1 MSRILALTA
10 CPSGT
15 AHSVMAAEALKKQG
29 ALLGHEVEARVVDP
43 SAGPGAWPDAATL
56 SAADAVV
63 LATDTRLD
71 TGPLGGRPMH
81 VTSTASAIRDPAG
94 AIHAALALGGAPGVV
109 PVAAQ
114 TPASADAVLEPAEP
128 APAGAPSEGA
138 ARVNASA
145 VSARPALG
153 NATGAAAAPGG
164 TKRLVAI
171 TACPTGIAHTFMAAE
186 ALKRQATAMGHEIA
200 VETQGSVGAKNVLT
214 EEQIARADA
223 VIIAADTAVDL
234 SRFSGKA
241 LYQTDTGSALKKAPA
256 VIEAALTTEDPAAAP
271 AARAAPPAAR
281 AGGKGGSGPY
291 KHLLTG
297 VSYMLPVVVAGGL
310 LIALS
315 FVFGIEAFKEPGTL
329 PAALMQIGGGAAFLL
344 MVPVLSGFIAYSIAD
359 RPGLAPGL
367 IGGLLAQQLG
377 AGFLGGIVSGF
388 IAGYSARL
396 IADKVRLPEG
406 IQGLMPVLV
415 IPLLATAITGLL
427 MVYVVGAPMK
437 GILEGLTAWLGGM
450 SSTNAVLLGAL
461 LGAMMCFDMGG
472 PVNKAAYAFT
482 VGLLSSS
489 SFGPMAATMAAGMVP
504 PLALALAT
512 FIAPRKFVASEVEA
526 RQATGVLGLCFI
538 SEGAIPYVAR
548 DPLRVIPTM
557 MIGGAVTGALSM
569 LFGCTLRAPHGGLFV
584 LLIPGAVGN
593 VAMYLAAIAAG
604 TVVAAVLV
612 AVAKRPAVEVVGAG

>member
-15 AHSVMAAEALKKQG
+15 AHSVMAAEALKKQA
-29 ALLGHEVEARVVDP
+29 ALLGHEIEARVIDP
-43 SAGPGAWPDAATL
+43 AAGAGAWADDAAIA
-56 SAADAVV
+56 AADGVV
-63 LATDTRLD
+63 LATDTRVDL
-71 TGPLGGRPMH
+71 GPLGSRRMH

-94 AIHAALALGGAPGVV
+94 AIDAALALGGRAEAAAPAV
-109 PVAAQ
+109 PPHAA
-114 TPASADAVLEPAEP
+114 SP
-128 APAGAPSEGA
+128 APAGET
-138 ARVNASA
+138 
-145 VSARPALG
+145 
-153 NATGAAAAPGG
+153 ATAAPASVVAPAAGPR
-164 TKRLVAI
+164 KRLVAI

-186 ALKRQATAMGHEIA
+186 ALKRQAAAMGHEIA

-214 EEQIARADA
+214 EEQIAGADA

-234 SRFSGKA
+234 SRFAGKA

-256 VIEAALTTEDPAAAP
+256 VIEAALATEAP
-271 AARAAPPAAR
+271 AATPAAR
-281 AGGKGGSGPY
+281 GAASAARASGKAQSGPY

-388 IAGYSARL
+388 IAGYSAKL
-396 IADKVRLPEG
+396 IAEKVRLPEG

-427 MVYVVGAPMK
+427 MVYVIGAPMK
-437 GILEGLTAWLGGM
+437 GIMDGLTAWLGGM

-512 FIAPRKFVASEVEA
+512 FLAPRKFVASEIEA

-569 LFGCTLRAPHGGLFV
+569 LFGCILRAPHGGLFV

-612 AVAKRPAVEVVGAG
+612 AVVKRPAVEVVAG

>member
-15 AHSVMAAEALKKQG
+15 AHSVMAAEALKKQA
-29 ALLGHEVEARVVDP
+29 ALLGHDIEARAIDP
-43 SAGPGAWPDAATL
+43 SAGAAAWADDAAMA
-56 SAADAVV
+56 AADGVV
-63 LATDTRLD
+63 LATDRPVDL
-71 TGPLGGRPMH
+71 GPLGSRRMH
-81 VTSTASAIRDPAG
+81 VTSTAAAIRDPGA
-94 AIHAALALGGAPGVV
+94 AIHAALALGGKMEAPAPAAIPPV
-109 PVAAQ
+109 PAPVIR
-114 TPASADAVLEPAEP
+114 
-128 APAGAPSEGA
+128 APAGAPADGA
-138 ARVNASA
+138 RTVAAGA
-145 VSARPALG
+145 VSAHPSP
-153 NATGAAAAPGG
+153 GAATAPITTPPGSGG
-164 TKRLVAI
+164 KRLVAI

-186 ALKRQATAMGHEIA
+186 ALKRQASAMGHEIA
-200 VETQGSVGAKNVLT
+200 VETQGSVGAKNVLSD
-214 EEQIARADA
+214 EQIAQADA

-234 SRFSGKA
+234 SRFRGKA

-256 VIEAALTTEDPAAAP
+256 VIEAALATEAPAAADTPRAAAP
-271 AARAAPPAAR
+271 AART
-281 AGGKGGSGPY
+281 GKVQSGPY

-344 MVPVLSGFIAYSIAD
+344 MVPVLAGFIAYSIAD

-367 IGGLLAQQLG
+367 IGGLLASQLG
-377 AGFLGGIVSGF
+377 AGFLGGIVAGF
-388 IAGYSARL
+388 IAGYSAKL
-396 IADKVRLPEG
+396 IADRLKLPEG

-415 IPLLATAITGLL
+415 IPLLATAVTGLL

-437 GILEGLTAWLGGM
+437 GIMDGLTAWLGGM

-482 VGLLSSS
+482 VGLLASN

-512 FIAPRKFVASEVEA
+512 FIAPRKFVASEIEA

-557 MIGGAVTGALSM
+557 MVGGAVTGALSM

-593 VAMYLAAIAAG
+593 VAMYLAAIAIG

-612 AVAKRPAVEVVGAG
+612 ALVKRPAAEVVAAA

>member
-1 MSRILALTA
+1 
-10 CPSGT
+10 
-15 AHSVMAAEALKKQG
+15 
-29 ALLGHEVEARVVDP
+29 
-43 SAGPGAWPDAATL
+43 
-56 SAADAVV
+56 
-63 LATDTRLD
+63 
-71 TGPLGGRPMH
+71 
-81 VTSTASAIRDPAG
+81 
-94 AIHAALALGGAPGVV
+94 
-109 PVAAQ
+109 
-114 TPASADAVLEPAEP
+114 
-128 APAGAPSEGA
+128 
-138 ARVNASA
+138 
-145 VSARPALG
+145 
-153 NATGAAAAPGG
+153 
-164 TKRLVAI
+164 
-171 TACPTGIAHTFMAAE
+171 
-186 ALKRQATAMGHEIA
+186 
-200 VETQGSVGAKNVLT
+200 LT
-214 EEQIARADA
+214 EESRIQKQIAQADA

-234 SRFSGKA
+234 SRFAGKA

-256 VIEAALTTEDPAAAP
+256 VIEAALATEAP
-271 AARAAPPAAR
+271 AGGASSTSRAVKPAR
-281 AGGKGGSGPY
+281 AGGKAKSGPY

-310 LIALS
+310 LIAIS

-367 IGGLLAQQLG
+367 IGGLLASQLG

-396 IADKVRLPEG
+396 IADKVKLPEG

-415 IPLLATAITGLL
+415 IPLLATATTGLL

-437 GILEGLTAWLGGM
+437 GIMDGLTAWLGGM

-512 FIAPRKFVASEVEA
+512 FIAPRKFVRSEIEA

-557 MIGGAVTGALSM
+557 MVGGAVAGALSM
-569 LFGCTLRAPHGGLFV
+569 LFDCTLRAPHGGMFV

-593 VAMYLAAIAAG
+593 VVMYLASIAAG
-604 TVVAAVLV
+604 TVVAAALV
-612 AVAKRPAVEVVGAG
+612 ALVKLPSEEVEGG

>member
-10 CPSGT
+10 CTSGT
-15 AHSVMAAEALKKQG
+15 AHSVMAAEALKKQA
-29 ALLGHEVEARVVDP
+29 ALLGHEIEARVVDP
-43 SAGPGAWPDAATL
+43 GAGTAAWVDDAVMM
-56 SAADAVV
+56 AADGVV
-63 LATDTRLD
+63 LATDTPLD
-71 TGPLGGRPMH
+71 LGSLGARRMH

-94 AIHAALALGGAPGVV
+94 AIQAALALGRTASIASKTAELAPTISDPPAPAPAVGPTAPSPAVAPPGSADR
-109 PVAAQ
+109 PVT
-114 TPASADAVLEPAEP
+114 TPAS
-128 APAGAPSEGA
+128 G
-138 ARVNASA
+138 
-145 VSARPALG
+145 
-153 NATGAAAAPGG
+153 
-164 TKRLVAI
+164 KRLVAI

-186 ALKRQATAMGHEIA
+186 ALKRQASAMGHDIA

-214 EEQIARADA
+214 DEQIAQADA

-234 SRFSGKA
+234 SRFAGKA

-256 VIEAALTTEDPAAAP
+256 VIEAALATEAP
-271 AARAAPPAAR
+271 AGGASSTSRAVKPAR
-281 AGGKGGSGPY
+281 AGGKAQSGPY

-310 LIALS
+310 LIAIS

-367 IGGLLAQQLG
+367 IGGLLASQLG

-396 IADKVRLPEG
+396 IADKVKLPEG

-415 IPLLATAITGLL
+415 IPLLATATTGLL

-437 GILEGLTAWLGGM
+437 GIMDGLTAWLGGM

-512 FIAPRKFVASEVEA
+512 FIAPRKFVRSEIEA

-557 MIGGAVTGALSM
+557 MVGGAVSGALSM
-569 LFGCTLRAPHGGLFV
+569 LFGCTLRAPHGGMFV

-593 VAMYLAAIAAG
+593 VVMYLASIAAG
-604 TVVAAVLV
+604 TVVAAALV
-612 AVAKRPAVEVVGAG
+612 ALVKLPSEEVEGS

>member
-56 SAADAVV
+56 LAADAVV

-94 AIHAALALGGAPGVV
+94 AIHAALALGGAPAAAPTPVSAGVV
-109 PVAAQ
+109 LDPV
-114 TPASADAVLEPAEP
+114 VP
-128 APAGAPSEGA
+128 APAGAPGEGA
-138 ARVNASA
+138 ARVDAGA
-145 VSARPALG
+145 VSAPG
-153 NATGAAAAPGG
+153 SATGPAAAPGG

-256 VIEAALTTEDPAAAP
+256 VIEAALATEAPAAAP
-271 AARAAPPAAR
+271 AAARAAPPAAR

-512 FIAPRKFVASEVEA
+512 FLAPRKFVASEIEA

-612 AVAKRPAVEVVGAG
+612 AVAKRPAVEVVGAA